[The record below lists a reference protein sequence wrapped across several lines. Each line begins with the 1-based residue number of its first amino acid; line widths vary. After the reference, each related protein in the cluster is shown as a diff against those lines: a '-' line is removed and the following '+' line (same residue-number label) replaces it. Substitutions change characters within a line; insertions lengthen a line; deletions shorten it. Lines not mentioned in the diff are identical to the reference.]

1 MIRLAAAILLVLTDL
16 SSLIPS
22 TWRGI
27 LDLKI
32 LPHISKEIGS
42 NFLPDPELIFR
53 SLECA
58 PSDVKV
64 VIVGQDP
71 YPNSEHAMGLSFSV
85 PADVEVLPAS
95 LKNIYKE
102 LKADLGIIK
111 ENGDLSGWSE
121 QGVLLLNMSLT
132 VIPNQ
137 TGSHSKIGWQVIT
150 QQIISEVAKRG
161 ALAVLWGREAQ
172 FMSKFFAKED
182 QFTAPH
188 PSPLSVY
195 RGFYGSKPFSKV
207 NRRLVEKGLS
217 PIKW

>member
-1 MIRLAAAILLVLTDL
+1 MIRLAAAILPVLTDL

-27 LDLKI
+27 LDLER

-42 NFLPDPELIFR
+42 NFLPDPKLIFR

-85 PADVEVLPAS
+85 PADVEALPAS
-95 LKNIYKE
+95 LKNIYRE

>member
-1 MIRLAAAILLVLTDL
+1 MAAILLVPSNLTSLVPPAWREIVDL
-16 SSLIPS
+16 E
-22 TWRGI
+22 
-27 LDLKI
+27 DVAQ
-32 LPHISKEIGS
+32 IGANLGQ
-42 NFLPDPELIFR
+42 NFLPSSKLIFK
-53 SLECA
+53 SLEVD
-58 PSDVKV
+58 PDDVKV

-71 YPNSEHAMGLSFSV
+71 YPNSQHAMGLAFSV
-85 PADVEVLPAS
+85 PAEVGVLPAS

-102 LKADLGIIK
+102 LEADLGIIR
-111 ENGDLSGWSE
+111 ENGDLSAWLE

-132 VIPNQ
+132 VLPNE

-150 QQIISEVAKRG
+150 QEIISHVAKLG

-172 FMSKFFAKED
+172 LMSKYFALED
-182 QFTAPH
+182 QFIAPH

-207 NRRLVEKGLS
+207 NSRLVEKGLT